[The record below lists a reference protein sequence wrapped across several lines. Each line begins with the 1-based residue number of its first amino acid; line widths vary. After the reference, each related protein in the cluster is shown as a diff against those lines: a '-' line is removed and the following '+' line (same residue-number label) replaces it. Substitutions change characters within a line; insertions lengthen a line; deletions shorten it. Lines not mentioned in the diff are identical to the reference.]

1 MLMARNVNFNQWV
14 SITKSDTVNLE
25 KITDAVYVGGAG
37 DVAFVSEGDVA
48 VTFAGAVAGSILP
61 VAAKRINSTNTTAT
75 LLVALY
81 QV

>member
-14 SITKSDTVNLE
+14 AITKSDTVNLE

-37 DVAFVSEGDVA
+37 DVAFVSQSDVA
-48 VTFAGAVAGSILP
+48 VTFSGAVAGSILP

-75 LLVALY
+75 NLVALY